1 MDNDNS
7 KQKSKYLEKLLS
19 YYEDEIVGE
28 AYFYGLV
35 EHFDEKEKLVL
46 LAKVERHAAESV
58 VPLLEKYSLVPR
70 DDCELKTLGESHVK
84 HQKSLDWTEFMK
96 HIVKHYPDYL
106 DDFSGLEK
114 MAPEDDLYALNVLTE
129 HEVAAIDFAKKELA
143 GDSNSVAPLHQYLA
157 NNI

>member
-46 LAKVERHAAESV
+46 LARVERHAAESV

-70 DDCELKTLGESHVK
+70 DDCELKTLGESYVK

-96 HIVKHYPDYL
+96 RIVKHYPDYL

-143 GDSNSVAPLHQYLA
+143 GDPNSVTPLHQYLA
-157 NNI
+157 INI